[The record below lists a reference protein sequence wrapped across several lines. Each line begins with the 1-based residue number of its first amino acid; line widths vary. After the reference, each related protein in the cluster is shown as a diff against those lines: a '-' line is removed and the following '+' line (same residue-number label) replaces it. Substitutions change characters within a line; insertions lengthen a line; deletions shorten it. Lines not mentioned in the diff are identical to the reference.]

1 MLLGVHVPVQAPSN
15 NRMRA
20 HILPILS
27 AKLYPNKA
35 CMSHLPDCPYS
46 VLWVYYRGYSV
57 TEHPLEDFVV
67 GRLVE
72 FVKGKQEEIRG
83 MESKGTSGM
92 GEEKGEM
99 KLDHIENLLLV
110 DIRCRDL
117 LLPYTS
123 VTATFELQSST
134 LLGRLERFVARQEIP
149 FSSTILSIY
158 HRIRGNFEDNLY

>member
-1 MLLGVHVPVQAPSN
+1 M
-15 NRMRA
+15 
-20 HILPILS
+20 
-27 AKLYPNKA
+27 
-35 CMSHLPDCPYS
+35 
-46 VLWVYYRGYSV
+46 